1 MNIETREHWVTL
13 WRAKAVSILSLL
25 AVSAAVVGV
34 KTAPKAVKPYIVI
47 AGLLTAVGGRIAG
60 QSAEEKSY
68 ITQDLKDI
76 SDQSRANVYY
86 QALNPK
92 VNTLLAATNVE
103 LKPFDWGQFRTNR
116 TKYPHIALLGKTG
129 GGKSTLAENL
139 CGLFGGLTIAVAPHF
154 KSGDYSS
161 ANLII
166 GKGRKY
172 GETALPYDTEP
183 VKGKSQDLEPD
194 VAFRDIL
201 SGKVNPTVCQFIRSL
216 LYEMNRRYQL
226 VDPET
231 GKPDPDGIYVSD
243 YEDSQEINIILDEFN
258 AYSKLP
264 GVDICLKMLIREARK
279 VGIRLVLLLQGAEVK
294 ALGISGEGSLR
305 ESLTFVRV
313 MNFALAHARKVRNA
327 QKDETMKSYWA
338 EVVRR
343 MESEERPVMVEDD
356 YAVMP
361 GIGEYVDSKLIET
374 DPVYSPVASVELDPE
389 PTRDPVKAFDTLPNF
404 QNSVVVNNTAIGST
418 SFDERYN
425 SRKALFLTAKNC
437 VELGMKRS
445 KVIKDVWG
453 YKSERYS
460 LGCQL
465 WRDLIDEF
473 GAIETDSKPE

>member
-25 AVSAAVVGV
+25 AVSAAIVGV
-34 KTAPKAVKPYIVI
+34 KTAPKPVKPYIVV
-47 AGLLTAVGGRIAG
+47 AGLLMAVGGRLAG
-60 QSAEEKSY
+60 ATAEEKSY

-76 SDQSRANVYY
+76 SDQSRANAVY
-86 QALNPK
+86 QVLNPK
-92 VNTLLAATNVE
+92 ATALLPSVNID

-154 KSGDYSS
+154 KAGDYSS

-172 GETALPYDTEP
+172 GETALPYDNEP

-194 VAFRDIL
+194 VAFSDIL

-231 GKPDPDGIYVSD
+231 GTPDPDGIYVSD
-243 YEDSQEINIILDEFN
+243 YEGSQEINIILDEFN

-264 GVDICLKMLIREARK
+264 GVDVCLKMLIREARK

-327 QKDETMKSYWA
+327 QKDESMKAYWS

-343 MESEERPVMVEDD
+343 MESEERPVMVEDE
-356 YAVMP
+356 YAIMP
-361 GIGEYVDSKLIET
+361 GIGEYLTET
-374 DPVYSPVASVELDPE
+374 EVVYSPVASIELPTEPE
-389 PTRDPVKAFDTLPNF
+389 LTPTKTFDTLPNF

-425 SRKALFLTAKNC
+425 SRKALFMTAKSC

-465 WRDLIDEF
+465 WRDLIEEF
-473 GAIETDSKPE
+473 GQIETE